1 VVGCPVVAGA
11 GLAHKSARL
20 AAWLLVAVAVL
31 AVVGELVPAYPDW
44 VTGVLGWMACVLFW
58 PRLKTAQ
65 RRVALLLVVFGAA
78 GIVWATLRG
87 HGGLVN
93 RALTQNMPLVGM
105 LIAVSFLQLISTSHS
120 AADEPPSVGRY
131 ALLSTLIGL
140 HLFGAVINFSA
151 VVIFADRLA
160 ARAKLS
166 IDQATGLSQTFIS
179 GAIWSPFYGAMA
191 VALTLAPT
199 ASLTRMLCIG
209 IPLAAIGIL
218 ITWLTLSSKRHD
230 YARNFVGYPLHLEA
244 LWVPLVLSLSV
255 LALHELKPGWS
266 VLAVITL
273 MAPTV
278 TALTLV
284 AREGR
289 RSVASLVRI
298 VQTRLPEMGGETTLF
313 MAAGVLSAGMA
324 GMIAVLD
331 IGMPFSHYGAFEA
344 SVTSGL
350 ILVAAWLGFHPVIL
364 GMVVGAW
371 VAPLRPDPNLLA
383 MTFLIPWAFGL
394 PGCPMANTLLAIQA
408 RFRTPMRELLK
419 NNRIFGLE
427 MFVFCVAA
435 LYLYEWMASK

>member
-1 VVGCPVVAGA
+1 M
-11 GLAHKSARL
+11 
-20 AAWLLVAVAVL
+20 AVAVL
-31 AVVGELVPAYPDW
+31 AVVGDLVPAYPDW
-44 VTGVLGWMACVLFW
+44 MTGALGWLACVLFW
-58 PRLKTAQ
+58 PRLKIAQ
-65 RRVALLLVVFGAA
+65 RRVALVLVVFGAV
-78 GIVWATLRG
+78 GISWAALRG

-93 RALTQNMPLVGM
+93 RALTQNMPLIGM
-105 LIAVSFLQLISTSHS
+105 LIAVSFLQLISTRRSE
-120 AADEPPSVGRY
+120 ADEPLSIGRH
-131 ALLSTLIGL
+131 ALLGTLVGL

-166 IDQATGLSQTFIS
+166 VDQATGLSQTFIS

-191 VALTLAPT
+191 VALTFAPA
-199 ASLTRMLCIG
+199 ASLARMMFIG

-218 ITWLTLSSKRHD
+218 VTWLTLSSKRHG

-244 LWVPLVLSLSV
+244 LWVPLVLAMSV
-255 LALHELKPGWS
+255 LVLHELKPGWS

-273 MAPTV
+273 MAPAV

-289 RSVASLVRI
+289 RSVASFLRI
-298 VQTRLPEMGGETTLF
+298 VHTRLPEMGGETTLF
-313 MAAGVLSAGMA
+313 MAAGMLSAGMA

-331 IGMPFSHYGAFEA
+331 LGMPFSHYGAFEA

-364 GMVVGAW
+364 GMVVGTW
-371 VAPLRPDPNLLA
+371 VTPLRPDPNLLA
-383 MTFLIPWAFGL
+383 MTLLIPWAFGL
-394 PGCPMANTLLAIQA
+394 PGCPMANTLIAIQA
-408 RFRTPMRELLK
+408 RYQTPLGGLLK
-419 NNRIFGLE
+419 RNRIFGLQ

-435 LYLYEWMASK
+435 LYLYEWLVSR